1 MSERPRRW
9 GPWVRAGLVVAL
21 AGGVAILLAVPEQE
35 PAAERKPTSERVASV
50 EVASV
55 TAGTVTERA
64 TYPAELTTEA
74 VDVAA
79 RVAGRLLSVEPRVGD
94 HVEAGAKIA
103 QVDVTDLKLQLA
115 EARASVR
122 AAKAAG
128 RRARTELAAAKRELE
143 RTDALVEDQL
153 VSRQQVDTLKA
164 RVDGLATDGDAADA
178 QRDQATARVA
188 MLTQRIE
195 DASVVAPFGGVVSVR
210 HLDGGAFA
218 QVGTPIVR
226 LVAQRPLRVQ
236 IEVPERDV
244 ALLGGAAVVVRSP
257 ATGALEVVAT
267 VRGVGGEV
275 TRQRRTA
282 LVEADV
288 VDPPEGWLPGMSA
301 EVVSPTR
308 TVTDALTV
316 PTEAIVERLG
326 DTGQPERGVFVVA
339 DGVARWI
346 PVTVDGREAGRAAVS
361 GALAVGAKVIVR
373 GQGNLSDG
381 AKVRVV
387 EGGG

>member
-1 MSERPRRW
+1 M
-9 GPWVRAGLVVAL
+9 RAGVVVVL
-21 AGGVAILLAVPEQE
+21 AAGVAILLLTLPEEE
-35 PAAERKPTSERVASV
+35 PEAERKPVSERVASV
-50 EVASV
+50 EVAPV
-55 TAGTVTERA
+55 TVGTVTERA
-64 TYPAELTTEA
+64 TYPAELATEA
-74 VDVAA
+74 ADVAA

-115 EARASVR
+115 EARAAVR

-143 RTDALVEDQL
+143 RTEALVDDQL

-178 QRDQATARVA
+178 QRDQASARVA

-195 DASVVAPFGGVVSVR
+195 DAMVVAPFGGVVSVR
-210 HLDGGAFA
+210 HLDAGAYA
-218 QVGTPIVR
+218 HVGTPIVR
-226 LVAQRPLRVQ
+226 LVAQRPLRVRF
-236 IEVPERDV
+236 EVPERDV

-257 ATGALEVVAT
+257 ATGPLEVAAA
-267 VRGVGGEV
+267 VRGIGGEV
-275 TRQRRTA
+275 TRQRRTVV
-282 LVEADV
+282 VEADV

-308 TVTDALTV
+308 TVAGALTV
-316 PTEAIVERLG
+316 PAEALVERL
-326 DTGQPERGVFVVA
+326 DDAGQPERGVFAVV
-339 DGVARWI
+339 DGGARWT
-346 PVTVDGREAGRAAVS
+346 PVAVDGREGKRVAVS
-361 GALAVGAKVIVR
+361 GELAEGAQVIVR